1 MVNMYDPDIDE
12 ELNGDFGMQEY
23 DDNRDNDNKEHTSRA
38 KGRTNKRLIRTNHT
52 P

>member
-1 MVNMYDPDIDE
+1 MYDPDSED
-12 ELNGDFGMQEY
+12 ELNGDLRMSEY

-38 KGRTNKRLIRTNHT
+38 KGRTIKRLIRTNHT